1 MLTIQAPAKLNLSL
15 EVIGKRRDGYHE
27 IRSVVQT
34 VSFYDCLKFK
44 TGRGIKIKCN
54 MPGWDPE
61 QSLVDRAVKL
71 VQQETGY
78 AKGVTIE
85 VEKRIPLMSGLGGD
99 SSDAAA
105 VLRGLNEVW
114 KLGLSPEKLLE
125 LALSLG
131 SDVPFFLYG
140 GTALVQGRGEI
151 VAPLPPVSKKWVV
164 LVMPDVPQEPGKT
177 GQMYASLK
185 TAHFTDG
192 HITRRLV
199 EVLGAHRELKT
210 SMMFNTFENIA
221 FNKFSVLSV
230 YKDHIRKLGAFRV
243 HLAGSGP
250 TLFAVFRDR
259 RKADDLCTKCR
270 NQGMES
276 YLVETIV

>member
-1 MLTIQAPAKLNLSL
+1 M
-15 EVIGKRRDGYHE
+15 
-27 IRSVVQT
+27 
-34 VSFYDCLKFK
+34 
-44 TGRGIKIKCN
+44 
-54 MPGWDPE
+54 
-61 QSLVDRAVKL
+61 
-71 VQQETGY
+71 
-78 AKGVTIE
+78 
-85 VEKRIPLMSGLGGD
+85 EKRIPLMSGLGGD

-114 KLGLSPEKLLE
+114 KLGLSPDKLLE

-140 GTALVQGRGEI
+140 GTALLQGRGDI
-151 VAPLPPVSKKWVV
+151 VTLLPPVSNKWVV

-199 EVLGAHRELKT
+199 EVLGSHRELKT

-221 FNKFSVLSV
+221 FNRFSVLSV
-230 YKDHIRKLGAFRV
+230 YKDQIRKLGAFRV

-250 TLFAVFRDR
+250 ALFAVFRDR
-259 RKADDLCTKCR
+259 RKADDLCTKCW

-276 YLVETIV
+276 YLVETVM